1 MSGTGESST
10 DFAGE
15 ERNFRIRLGEIR
27 RIEDKCDT
35 GIGEVLRRLAR
46 AVVVLSRLE
55 GVEAL
60 AAGVDIHADDVRE
73 PLYQGLMGAGIAS
86 GEAAKLLRLEIDDR
100 GIQGLLDNAST
111 ALEVLWAS
119 RKVPETAKPGERRAG
134 ESPATPKKRPTSKR
148 STGSAR
154 SSALRPAKSRS

>member
-15 ERNFRIRLGEIR
+15 EREFRIRLGEIR
-27 RIEDKCDT
+27 RIEQRCET

-46 AVVVLSRLE
+46 AVLVLSKVKGL
-55 GVEAL
+55 EAL

-73 PLYQGLMGAGIAS
+73 PIYQGLIGGGMLPGDAT
-86 GEAAKLLRLEIDDR
+86 KLLRIEIDDR
-100 GIQGLLDNAST
+100 GIQGLLDNTST

-119 RKVPETAKPGERRAG
+119 RKTPEEPPSGEMRAG
-134 ESPATPKKRPTSKR
+134 ESPATPPKRRTSKP
-148 STGSAR
+148 STASAR
-154 SSALRPAKSRS
+154 SSGSRPATSTS